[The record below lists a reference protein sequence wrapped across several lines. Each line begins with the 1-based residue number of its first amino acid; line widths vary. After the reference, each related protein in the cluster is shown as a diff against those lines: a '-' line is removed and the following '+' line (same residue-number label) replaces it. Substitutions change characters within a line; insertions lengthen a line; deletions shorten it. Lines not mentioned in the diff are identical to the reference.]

1 MELVPF
7 DIILNQTKM
16 KKINQTK
23 MKKIRE
29 VVIGILIIIG
39 AAAVMWS
46 VRNNN

>member
-16 KKINQTK
+16 KKIK
-23 MKKIRE
+23 EI
-29 VVIGILIIIG
+29 VIGILIIIG

>member
-7 DIILNQTKM
+7 DIIL
-16 KKINQTK
+16 NQTK

>member
-16 KKINQTK
+16 KKI
-23 MKKIRE
+23 RE
-29 VVIGILIIIG
+29 IVIGILIIIG